1 MKRNVFFTIVAIF
14 AIQLG
19 YAQVPITVDFNST
32 NTGRSINVLVSK
44 QFGGRH
50 ELGGGIRFNIN
61 KRVAND
67 DQHCIFRKR
76 MFATKPLHYFGI
88 EGFYQ
93 IHFLQSLEHLDLF
106 AFYDIQY
113 CYSTN
118 IMTPD
123 PAYANYIYAGPYHWL
138 EHNIGIGF
146 TVNIWKNLFFTQRLG
161 GGGFLV
167 LGKGDNN
174 ANAILLEQYLHP
186 CSFEFGYLFSTGI
199 GYRF

>member
-1 MKRNVFFTIVAIF
+1 
-14 AIQLG
+14 
-19 YAQVPITVDFNST
+19 
-32 NTGRSINVLVSK
+32 
-44 QFGGRH
+44 
-50 ELGGGIRFNIN
+50 
-61 KRVAND
+61 
-67 DQHCIFRKR
+67 
-76 MFATKPLHYFGI
+76 
-88 EGFYQ
+88 
-93 IHFLQSLEHLDLF
+93 
-106 AFYDIQY
+106 
-113 CYSTN
+113 
-118 IMTPD
+118 MTPN